1 MAAVVGLCSSSS
13 RPPGA
18 LPSSLL
24 GYEALTGSLD
34 DSRFE
39 DYLHSYDHR
48 RQVFSTQMG
57 LSNQDIVA
65 LFGGHTLVG
74 GIRELLSGEKEGL
87 LQLPRDKALLSYP
100 SFCPLI
106 DKYVAVYISLILV
119 ICSGSVYVNLGGCN
133 KYLSALC
140 FVIFFSLEWFI

>member
-1 MAAVVGLCSSSS
+1 
-13 RPPGA
+13 
-18 LPSSLL
+18 
-24 GYEALTGSLD
+24 
-34 DSRFE
+34 
-39 DYLHSYDHR
+39 
-48 RQVFSTQMG
+48 
-57 LSNQDIVA
+57 
-65 LFGGHTLVG
+65 
-74 GIRELLSGEKEGL
+74 

-119 ICSGSVYVNLGGCN
+119 ICSVSVYVNLGGCN